1 MLRLRCRIKI
11 KHEGEILVSIV
22 KDSAFSFNNQFR
34 IYKQFRIKTQFR
46 VNQQFRTSKQLR
58 INTQFGI
65 SKQLRI
71 NTQFRINKIV
81 LNHRKQNHSKS

>member
-34 IYKQFRIKTQFR
+34 IYKQFRI
-46 VNQQFRTSKQLR
+46 
-58 INTQFGI
+58 
-65 SKQLRI
+65 
-71 NTQFRINKIV
+71 NKIV

>member
-1 MLRLRCRIKI
+1 MLRLRCRVKI
-11 KHEGEILVSIV
+11 KHEEEILVSIV
-22 KDSAFSFNNQFR
+22 KDSAFSFNN
-34 IYKQFRIKTQFR
+34 QFR